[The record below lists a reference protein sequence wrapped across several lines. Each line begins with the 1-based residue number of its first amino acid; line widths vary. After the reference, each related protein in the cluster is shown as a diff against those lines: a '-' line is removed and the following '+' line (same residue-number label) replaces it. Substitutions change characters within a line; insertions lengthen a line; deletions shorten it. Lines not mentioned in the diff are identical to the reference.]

1 MSEGTTLQAAEEGD
15 GPTDAIAAP
24 SAGKA
29 REEEEEEAAGLM
41 SGVKAELIDWRRGA
55 RPAEFVFALLT
66 IGLLSYSLGSSEW
79 LCGASNAGKMVMVS
93 VSTALEQGA
102 PPSKL
107 STLCASASAQLSKG
121 KDKDKASLGLPSH
134 HAVACELADAGSG
147 AAGYGGTALFLAFL
161 LLGFIVASELA
172 SHGLLGDLQSKL
184 PPGVPAAKL
193 ASAAPVALWSLVV
206 LLTYLALLA
215 FALNAPASLG
225 GGPARLGYSY
235 GLARLALLC
244 GLGGAVT
251 HLSLGQGV
259 GEDIVVAMLDA
270 LLGHWSHLTRRQK
283 VTQALLAVGLLC
295 ELLLWVR
302 RVEYGGLL
310 LAYGLWAFSHHY
322 HDHLCVFCSL
332 AILSMSTDALTLAN
346 DEMHTRALLVPLL
359 TWVLLLSKL
368 GAVSIMV
375 YFKDAIL

>member
-147 AAGYGGTALFLAFL
+147 AAGFGGTALFLAFL

-172 SHGLLGDLQSKL
+172 SRGLLGDLQSKL

-259 GEDIVVAMLDA
+259 GEDIVVDA
-270 LLGHWSHLTRRQK
+270 GRAAWPLEPPDAAAEGDRRYSASACQRAPLGYAVSSTAASSSPMASGRSRITTTTTCVSSARWRSYRCRRTRSRWQ
-283 VTQALLAVGLLC
+283 TTRC
-295 ELLLWVR
+295 
-302 RVEYGGLL
+302 
-310 LAYGLWAFSHHY
+310 
-322 HDHLCVFCSL
+322 
-332 AILSMSTDALTLAN
+332 
-346 DEMHTRALLVPLL
+346 TRAL
-359 TWVLLLSKL
+359 S
-368 GAVSIMV
+368 SCRS
-375 YFKDAIL
+375 